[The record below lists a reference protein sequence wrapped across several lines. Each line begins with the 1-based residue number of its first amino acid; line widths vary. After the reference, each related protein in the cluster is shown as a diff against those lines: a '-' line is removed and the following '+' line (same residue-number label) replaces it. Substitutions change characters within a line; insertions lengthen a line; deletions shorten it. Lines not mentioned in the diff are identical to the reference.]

1 MTARELQA
9 QKTYENIILTAEQL
23 TENNS
28 FENIS
33 VDLICA
39 KAGISK
45 GGFYHHFPSKDLL
58 ISLLIGRQMGN
69 LIEER
74 IEPFF
79 NKKNAFALLQI
90 YIDTMVSYMEN
101 SPQNVLARCWVA
113 LSEHPEMTNAAFA
126 QNFFHIIHKIVV
138 QGKSEG
144 SIRPDLTDEFCQAYL
159 TGTITGIMLYGTTFQ
174 AQQTLHDFA
183 SQSLELICKTLR

>member
-45 GGFYHHFPSKDLL
+45 GGFYHHFPSKDQL

-90 YIDTMVSYMEN
+90 YIDTMVSYMGKQSAKCTGKMRGRTFRTPGN
-101 SPQNVLARCWVA
+101 DQCSIC
-113 LSEHPEMTNAAFA
+113 TK
-126 QNFFHIIHKIVV
+126 FFPYH
-138 QGKSEG
+138 S
-144 SIRPDLTDEFCQAYL
+144 
-159 TGTITGIMLYGTTFQ
+159 
-174 AQQTLHDFA
+174 
-183 SQSLELICKTLR
+183 